1 MKRLCALSLAMMAL
15 MACGTASGETAGGEA
30 VIRGQMITQFRPGS
44 SQSKFGSVEF
54 LGGLSL
60 ASTNSLF
67 GAASAIRMEPDQRHF
82 VAVLDTGHW
91 LTGEIERDE
100 EGRLKGISDAMI
112 TPMRDR
118 VGRTHE
124 GKGAMDAEGL
134 ALRDGEVLVSFEQN
148 HRVDVYP
155 EPGFAT
161 SPPKGSLPI
170 LIPRKELRGNRGLEA
185 LTVAPAAS
193 PLAGSAVTIAER
205 SLDADGN
212 MLAAILEG
220 PLKGRFAV
228 RHYDD
233 FDVSDGVFLP
243 GGDLL
248 LLERRFDLA
257 YGIGMRLR
265 RIAGGDIRPG
275 AVVDGRVIFEAN
287 ANDQID
293 NMEGIDAFRAPDG
306 TIHLILVSDDNHS
319 ILQRNLMLE
328 FRLLD

>member
-1 MKRLCALSLAMMAL
+1 M
-15 MACGTASGETAGGEA
+15 
-30 VIRGQMITQFRPGS
+30 
-44 SQSKFGSVEF
+44 
-54 LGGLSL
+54 
-60 ASTNSLF
+60 
-67 GAASAIRMEPDQRHF
+67 
-82 VAVLDTGHW
+82 LDTGHW
-91 LTGEIERDE
+91 LTGAIERDQ
-100 EGRLKGISDAMI
+100 EGRLKGISGAMI

-118 VGRTHE
+118 AGRTHE

-155 EPGFAT
+155 EPDFAT

-185 LTVAPAAS
+185 LMIAPAAS
-193 PLAGSAVTIAER
+193 PLAGAAVVVAER
-205 SLDADGN
+205 SLDGDGN
-212 MLAAILEG
+212 LLAAILDG

-243 GGDLL
+243 DGDLL

-257 YGIGMRLR
+257 HGIGMRLR
-265 RIAGGDIRPG
+265 RIAGSDIRPG
-275 AVVDGRVIFEAN
+275 VVVDGKVIFEAN

-293 NMEGIDAFRAPDG
+293 NMEGIDAYSAADG
-306 TIHLILVSDDNHS
+306 SIHLILVSDDNHS